1 MKVIMKEMAYPL
13 SKALMI
19 CQGYG
24 RQFITHYAKLPED
37 TDELR
42 HHHISEMQSWWD
54 EVRNLRLKMNNK
66 VISNQY
72 LIDSFFTVGADI
84 EDFLDEPY
92 SDSYNKLMI
101 KMLDDRDKSLSS
113 ILDDSW
119 RY

>member
-1 MKVIMKEMAYPL
+1 
-13 SKALMI
+13 
-19 CQGYG
+19 
-24 RQFITHYAKLPED
+24 
-37 TDELR
+37 
-42 HHHISEMQSWWD
+42 
-54 EVRNLRLKMNNK
+54 MNNK
-66 VISNQY
+66 VISNQH
-72 LIDSFFTVGADI
+72 LIDSFFTVGADV